1 MPERDPLEIAAG
13 ALRHRDRS
21 RREVDERLERAGVAD
36 EARAETLEALERLG
50 YVDDARYA
58 AARAATLAGRGRGDA
73 AIRHDL
79 EQRGV
84 EGELVEGAL
93 AALEPE
99 AGRARALVQ
108 RLGATPGTAA
118 RLARNGFAPESVE
131 AAVGAEIAGD
141 GA

>member
-84 EGELVEGAL
+84 EGEL